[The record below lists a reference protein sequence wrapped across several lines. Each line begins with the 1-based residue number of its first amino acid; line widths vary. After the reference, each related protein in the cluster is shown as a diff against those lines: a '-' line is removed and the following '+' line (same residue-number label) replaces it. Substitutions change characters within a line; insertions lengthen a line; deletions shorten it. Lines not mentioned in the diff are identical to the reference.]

1 MKKFEEWISVF
12 DLRFS
17 TALTIAFLGFVGWV
31 LNISKIV
38 GSDFTH
44 VNGLLVARIIGA
56 FVAPIGAVLGFF

>member
-38 GSDFTH
+38 GSDFTQ

-56 FVAPIGAVLGFF
+56 FVAPLGAVLGFC